1 MSKRFGQIIGVSPG
15 QFERYRTYKNA
26 VWEEVLNALKA
37 YNIKEYTIFCRG
49 GYLYAYFEYTGNDF
63 CADISKMASDQITAE
78 WWKLLKPM
86 QQPMVTEKK
95 EEWWTNMEIIF
106 NLD

>member
-1 MSKRFGQIIGVSPG
+1 
-15 QFERYRTYKNA
+15 
-26 VWEEVLNALKA
+26 
-37 YNIKEYTIFCRG
+37 
-49 GYLYAYFEYTGNDF
+49 
-63 CADISKMASDQITAE
+63 MASDQITAE

-106 NLD
+106 QLD